1 MINVQKHIDELNVTK
16 RILNWKIDG
25 QFIHGIHPNT
35 FLGLTA
41 ERICELYNVE
51 ISYFKQDKNI

>member
-1 MINVQKHIDELNVTK
+1 MINTQKYHNELDTAMLV
-16 RILNWKIDG
+16 LAWKIDG

-51 ISYFKQDKNI
+51 ITHFKK